1 MLVRKKYKTQKNQ
14 KGLVLLVLII
24 IIVLAFFTY
33 SLSGMSI
40 TQIHMDQT
48 KNTLVTL
55 KEAKQ
60 AVINYAVTYSDRGVD
75 NDYGV
80 FPHPETI
87 KNGAYGNMPG
97 NVGTKNTNTVGW
109 FPWRALD
116 LPALKDESST
126 CLFYAVSGTYKLGG
140 LVAHLHAA

>member
-1 MLVRKKYKTQKNQ
+1 MLVRKKYKPQQNE

-55 KEAKQ
+55 KEA
-60 AVINYAVTYSDRGVD
+60 
-75 NDYGV
+75 
-80 FPHPETI
+80 
-87 KNGAYGNMPG
+87 
-97 NVGTKNTNTVGW
+97 
-109 FPWRALD
+109 
-116 LPALKDESST
+116 
-126 CLFYAVSGTYKLGG
+126 
-140 LVAHLHAA
+140 